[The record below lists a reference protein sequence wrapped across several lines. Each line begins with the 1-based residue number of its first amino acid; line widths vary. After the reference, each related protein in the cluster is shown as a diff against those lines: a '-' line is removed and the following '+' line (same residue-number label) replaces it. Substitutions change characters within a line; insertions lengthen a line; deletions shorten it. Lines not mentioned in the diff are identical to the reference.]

1 MSSVSDPQANG
12 DHQPAAAA
20 EEMEDIGAQVEEVE
34 AGESETM
41 EGVASIALL
50 PSGVISGHFIRLPDS
65 VCYGLHG
72 TPISCERE
80 CSRGEDYRLIKL
92 SIIDFKNKQ
101 EKMVVVECRGHD
113 AARLQNIDH
122 LHGWEDDIIG
132 LVEKEHGNRKFSVTF
147 ECETLKADK
156 AAEEHISKYMP
167 NLSGLDAI
175 DRCGCG
181 YTQRI
186 DPWDFF
192 SVSTLEKYQ
201 LIGGTETILG
211 CSSVSH
217 LEKTMS
223 ASEFRIPYQQ
233 VSSSQP
239 TENAGQFKV
248 CRCGEGDPNFQS
260 TNTSETGDSPP
271 TSCPNCQVCGILRL
285 KVVQFTGIGWTTW
298 KKRWFILTRASL
310 VFFRSDPN
318 APPRG
323 NEPIVTLG
331 GIDLNNSGS
340 VVVKEDKKL
349 LTMLFPDGRDGR
361 TFTLKAETTEEL
373 NEWRSALENAL
384 AQAPA
389 VANTAGQNPIFS
401 TDIAEP
407 AEAPAEQPGDKSVV
421 IGRPAEFAL
430 VDADG
435 SPSFLEKALKFIED
449 YGVKV
454 EGILRQSADVE
465 EVKRRVRDYEK
476 GKNEFSPEEDAHV
489 IGDCI
494 KYVLREMPSS
504 PVPAPCCTA
513 LVGAYRTDKKRRLDA
528 MNKVIYEVFPEPN
541 RQLLQRILKMM
552 QIVGSHKAVNRMS
565 QSALAACMAP
575 LLLRPL
581 LLGECEIDSDFS
593 MAGDGSFQL
602 LQAAAAA
609 NHAQAIVIIMLEEYD
624 QIFDDLEDGSC
635 SSDAYTESEDGDV
648 DKEYSTDNDVLEDD
662 LSYDSGEDNI
672 EEDMVDNIENSS
684 GGSECDNNIR
694 ISVSDKEARTEHGA
708 LREDIGQISSVPSVE
723 NTCQVERNNSSHP
736 KQELYESSGST
747 DQIEKFNNCSSS
759 SRAKFM
765 ENSSSSRNKGK
776 RTLWGRTSARKD
788 LSAEEI
794 DYCSDDE
801 TLIEKLENNKTDL
814 QLKITKEVKENSIL
828 QTSLERRKKELHE
841 RRLGLEK
848 EVEILRDQLQKERN
862 LRTSLESGLMN
873 LRRGQV
879 SFPSTI
885 DSKTKADLEGVATAE
900 ADILNLK
907 QKVSD
912 LRGQLNNQVQLSST
926 SLCDSCNK
934 RLLNTDK
941 LVEDEQNAAFSR
953 ENSSSVE
960 ASSNVGHNSVSH
972 VVLATDMADNK
983 QSRKQTTQHSSS
995 TDKPALQKQQMSTNY
1010 QHNSSSGITSNEQ
1023 SSTISQRAQ
1032 RMLSSKGENAKDS
1045 QDGPFTSRWNL
1056 AQKQY
1061 SNSPLIGRLQGSNAY
1076 SSTKTEDSWAA
1087 VPASLA
1093 KLTSR
1098 LNFLKERRALLASEM
1113 QNLDLARPP
1122 GPAGPTAPSPK
1133 RDST

>member
-1 MSSVSDPQANG
+1 M
-12 DHQPAAAA
+12 
-20 EEMEDIGAQVEEVE
+20 
-34 AGESETM
+34 
-41 EGVASIALL
+41 ASRVL
-50 PSGVISGHFIRLPDS
+50 P
-65 VCYGLHG
+65 
-72 TPISCERE
+72 
-80 CSRGEDYRLIKL
+80 
-92 SIIDFKNKQ
+92 
-101 EKMVVVECRGHD
+101 
-113 AARLQNIDH
+113 
-122 LHGWEDDIIG
+122 
-132 LVEKEHGNRKFSVTF
+132 
-147 ECETLKADK
+147 
-156 AAEEHISKYMP
+156 
-167 NLSGLDAI
+167 
-175 DRCGCG
+175 
-181 YTQRI
+181 
-186 DPWDFF
+186 
-192 SVSTLEKYQ
+192 
-201 LIGGTETILG
+201 
-211 CSSVSH
+211 H

-233 VSSSQP
+233 VSSSQT
-239 TENAGQFKV
+239 TENAGQFKI
-248 CRCGEGDPNFQS
+248 CRCGEGDPN
-260 TNTSETGDSPP
+260 TNTSETGDKSP
-271 TSCPNCQVCGILRL
+271 TSCPNCQVL
-285 KVVQFTGIGWTTW
+285 KSGHLLLSSKGIGWTTW

-349 LTMLFPDGRDGR
+349 LTVLFPDGRDGR

-384 AQAPA
+384 AQAPV
-389 VANTAGQNPIFS
+389 VANTVGQNPIFS

-407 AEAPAEQPGDKSVV
+407 AEAPAEQSDNKSI

-435 SPSFLEKALKFIED
+435 SPAFLEKALKFIED

-513 LVGAYRTDKKRRLDA
+513 LVGAYRTDKTRRLDA
-528 MNKVIYEVFPEPN
+528 MNRVIYEVFPEPN
-541 RQLLQRILKMM
+541 RQLLQ
-552 QIVGSHKAVNRMS
+552 RMS

-624 QIFDDLEDGSC
+624 QIFDDLEDGSY
-635 SSDAYTESEDGDV
+635 SSDAYTESEDGDF
-648 DKEYSTDNDVLEDD
+648 DKEYSTDNDGPEEDD
-662 LSYDSGEDNI
+662 SYDSGEDNI
-672 EEDMVDNIENSS
+672 EEDMDDDTEHSS
-684 GGSECDNNIR
+684 GGSECDNNIKT
-694 ISVSDKEARTEHGA
+694 SVSDDKVKSNNSGTASNGNDQGLQPPKKAARTGHGA
-708 LREDIGQISSVPSVE
+708 VRED
-723 NTCQVERNNSSHP
+723 TCQIESNDPSNR
-736 KQELYESSGST
+736 KQELYESNGST
-747 DQIEKFNNCSSS
+747 DQIEKLNVRSSS
-759 SRAKFM
+759 ARAKFM
-765 ENSSSSRNKGK
+765 EKSSSSRNKSK
-776 RTLWGRTSARKD
+776 KTLWGRTSARKD

-801 TLIEKLENNKTDL
+801 TLIEKLENSKTDL
-814 QLKITKEVKENSIL
+814 QSKITKEVEN
-828 QTSLERRKKELHE
+828 
-841 RRLGLEK
+841 
-848 EVEILRDQLQKERN
+848 LRDQLQKERN
-862 LRTSLESGLMN
+862 LRVSLESGLMN
-873 LRRGQV
+873 LRRGQA

-885 DSKTKADLEGVATAE
+885 DNKTKADLEEVATAE

-907 QKVSD
+907 KKGSD
-912 LRGQLNNQVQLSST
+912 LRGQLNNQVQMSSA

-941 LVEDEQNAAFSR
+941 LTEGEQSTT
-953 ENSSSVE
+953 
-960 ASSNVGHNSVSH
+960 SSNVGPNSISDMVT
-972 VVLATDMADNK
+972 ATHMD
-983 QSRKQTTQHSSS
+983 
-995 TDKPALQKQQMSTNY
+995 
-1010 QHNSSSGITSNEQ
+1010 SGAPS
-1023 SSTISQRAQ
+1023 A
-1032 RMLSSKGENAKDS
+1032 
-1045 QDGPFTSRWNL
+1045 
-1056 AQKQY
+1056 
-1061 SNSPLIGRLQGSNAY
+1061 
-1076 SSTKTEDSWAA
+1076 
-1087 VPASLA
+1087 LA

-1098 LNFLKERRALLASEM
+1098 LNFLKERRAILASEM

-1122 GPAGPTAPSPK
+1122 GPPAPAPK

>member
-1 MSSVSDPQANG
+1 MSS
-12 DHQPAAAA
+12 
-20 EEMEDIGAQVEEVE
+20 
-34 AGESETM
+34 
-41 EGVASIALL
+41 
-50 PSGVISGHFIRLPDS
+50 
-65 VCYGLHG
+65 
-72 TPISCERE
+72 
-80 CSRGEDYRLIKL
+80 
-92 SIIDFKNKQ
+92 
-101 EKMVVVECRGHD
+101 
-113 AARLQNIDH
+113 
-122 LHGWEDDIIG
+122 
-132 LVEKEHGNRKFSVTF
+132 
-147 ECETLKADK
+147 
-156 AAEEHISKYMP
+156 
-167 NLSGLDAI
+167 
-175 DRCGCG
+175 
-181 YTQRI
+181 
-186 DPWDFF
+186 
-192 SVSTLEKYQ
+192 
-201 LIGGTETILG
+201 
-211 CSSVSH
+211 
-217 LEKTMS
+217 
-223 ASEFRIPYQQ
+223 SEFRIPYQQ

-271 TSCPNCQVCGILRL
+271 TSCPNCQVL
-285 KVVQFTGIGWTTW
+285 KSGHLLLSSKGIGWTTW
-298 KKRWFILTRASL
+298 KKRWFILTRVSL

-407 AEAPAEQPGDKSVV
+407 AEAPAEQPGDKSV

-504 PVPAPCCTA
+504 PIPAPCCTA

-541 RQLLQRILKMM
+541 RKLLQRILKMM

-648 DKEYSTDNDVLEDD
+648 DKEYSTDNDVLEDG

-708 LREDIGQISSVPSVE
+708 LRDIGQISSVPSVE
-723 NTCQVERNNSSHP
+723 DTCQVERTNSSHP
-736 KQELYESSGST
+736 KQELYESS
-747 DQIEKFNNCSSS
+747 SSS

-765 ENSSSSRNKGK
+765 ENSSSSGNKGK

-828 QTSLERRKKELHE
+828 QTSLERRKKELHV

-848 EVEILRDQLQKERN
+848 EVEFLRDQLQKERN

-912 LRGQLNNQVQLSST
+912 LRGQLNNQVQLST

-953 ENSSSVE
+953 ENNSSVE

-972 VVLATDMADNK
+972 ADMADNK

-1010 QHNSSSGITSNEQ
+1010 QHNSSSGITSNERL
-1023 SSTISQRAQ
+1023 SSISQRAQ

-1061 SNSPLIGRLQGSNAY
+1061 SNSPLIGRLQGTNAY

-1098 LNFLKERRALLASEM
+1098 LNFLKERRALLAITGVVHSLRRHHVGEEECWWC
-1113 QNLDLARPP
+1113 LHKSLIGHTAIVLGKCSHLLRP
-1122 GPAGPTAPSPK
+1122 
-1133 RDST
+1133 

>member
-1 MSSVSDPQANG
+1 
-12 DHQPAAAA
+12 
-20 EEMEDIGAQVEEVE
+20 
-34 AGESETM
+34 
-41 EGVASIALL
+41 
-50 PSGVISGHFIRLPDS
+50 
-65 VCYGLHG
+65 
-72 TPISCERE
+72 
-80 CSRGEDYRLIKL
+80 
-92 SIIDFKNKQ
+92 
-101 EKMVVVECRGHD
+101 
-113 AARLQNIDH
+113 
-122 LHGWEDDIIG
+122 
-132 LVEKEHGNRKFSVTF
+132 
-147 ECETLKADK
+147 
-156 AAEEHISKYMP
+156 
-167 NLSGLDAI
+167 
-175 DRCGCG
+175 
-181 YTQRI
+181 
-186 DPWDFF
+186 
-192 SVSTLEKYQ
+192 
-201 LIGGTETILG
+201 
-211 CSSVSH
+211 
-217 LEKTMS
+217 MS

-233 VSSSQP
+233 VSSSQT
-239 TENAGQFKV
+239 TENAGQFKI
-248 CRCGEGDPNFQS
+248 CRCGEGDPN
-260 TNTSETGDSPP
+260 TNTSETGDKSP
-271 TSCPNCQVCGILRL
+271 TSCPNCQVL
-285 KVVQFTGIGWTTW
+285 KSGHLLLSSKGIGWTTW

-349 LTMLFPDGRDGR
+349 LTVLFPDGRDGR

-384 AQAPA
+384 AQAPV
-389 VANTAGQNPIFS
+389 VANTVGQNPIFS

-407 AEAPAEQPGDKSVV
+407 AEAPAEQSDNKSI

-435 SPSFLEKALKFIED
+435 SPAFLEKALKFIED

-513 LVGAYRTDKKRRLDA
+513 LVGAYRTDKTRRLDA
-528 MNKVIYEVFPEPN
+528 MNRVIYEVFPEPN
-541 RQLLQRILKMM
+541 RQLLQRTLKMM
-552 QIVGSHKAVNRMS
+552 QIVESHKAVNRMS

-624 QIFDDLEDGSC
+624 QIFDDLEDGSY
-635 SSDAYTESEDGDV
+635 SSDAYTESEDGDF
-648 DKEYSTDNDVLEDD
+648 DKEYSTDNDGPEEDD
-662 LSYDSGEDNI
+662 SYDSGEDNI
-672 EEDMVDNIENSS
+672 EEDMDDDTEHSS
-684 GGSECDNNIR
+684 GGSECDNNIKT
-694 ISVSDKEARTEHGA
+694 SVSDDKVKSNNSGTASNGNDQGLQPPKKAARTGHGA
-708 LREDIGQISSVPSVE
+708 VRED
-723 NTCQVERNNSSHP
+723 TCQIESNDPSNR
-736 KQELYESSGST
+736 KQELYESNGST
-747 DQIEKFNNCSSS
+747 DQIEKLNVRSSS
-759 SRAKFM
+759 ARAKFM
-765 ENSSSSRNKGK
+765 EKSSSSRNKSK
-776 RTLWGRTSARKD
+776 KTLWGRTSARKD

-801 TLIEKLENNKTDL
+801 TLIEKLENSKTDL
-814 QLKITKEVKENSIL
+814 QSKITKEAKENSIL
-828 QTSLERRKKELHE
+828 QASLERRKVELHK
-841 RRLGLEK
+841 RRLALEK
-848 EVEILRDQLQKERN
+848 EVENLRDQLQKERN
-862 LRTSLESGLMN
+862 LRVSLESGLMN
-873 LRRGQV
+873 LRRGQA

-885 DSKTKADLEGVATAE
+885 DNKG
-900 ADILNLK
+900 
-907 QKVSD
+907 SD
-912 LRGQLNNQVQLSST
+912 LRGQLNNQVQMSSA

-941 LVEDEQNAAFSR
+941 LTEGEQSTT
-953 ENSSSVE
+953 
-960 ASSNVGHNSVSH
+960 SSNVGPNSISDMVT
-972 VVLATDMADNK
+972 ATHM
-983 QSRKQTTQHSSS
+983 
-995 TDKPALQKQQMSTNY
+995 
-1010 QHNSSSGITSNEQ
+1010 
-1023 SSTISQRAQ
+1023 AQ
-1032 RMLSSKGENAKDS
+1032 RMLISKGEIVKDG
-1045 QDGPFTSRWNL
+1045 QDPLASKWNL

-1061 SNSPLIGRLQGSNAY
+1061 SNNPLLGRLGSR
-1076 SSTKTEDSWAA
+1076 TEDSGAPSA
-1087 VPASLA
+1087 LA

-1098 LNFLKERRALLASEM
+1098 LNFLKERRAILASEM

-1122 GPAGPTAPSPK
+1122 GPPAPAPK